1 MVLKRFHLAL
11 SHTGVG
17 EMDHAISLRE
27 HKSARL
33 QRNFLLLTVLLLLTI
48 VSMQAYALVKREN
61 VVILT
66 PTIVQ
71 DGTVAYGGNVD
82 ARYIEALARDAIQSL
97 LNVAPLTTDYP
108 RTTLSRLAAPTYR
121 PELLEFFDGIIQDV
135 RKRKISTVFFLE
147 TLDTNVFTKE
157 VFVNGRLKTYLGA
170 TEVKSD
176 PKRYRVAFGDF
187 NGSVRITKISELEPE
202 T

>member
-1 MVLKRFHLAL
+1 MVSRRFRQAQSLI
-11 SHTGVG
+11 GVA
-17 EMDHAISLRE
+17 EMEKGIALRE
-27 HKSARL
+27 HNAARL
-33 QRNFLLLTVLLLLTI
+33 QRNGLFLTVLLLLAI
-48 VSMQAYALVKREN
+48 VAMQAMALVKREN
-61 VVILT
+61 VVVLT

-147 TLDTNVFTKE
+147 TLDTNVVTKE
-157 VFVNGRLKTYLGA
+157 VFVNGRLRTYLGA

-176 PKRYRVAFGDF
+176 PKRYRVAFGSF
-187 NGSVRITKISELEPE
+187 NGSVRITKISEVEAE

>member
-1 MVLKRFHLAL
+1 MEKGIA
-11 SHTGVG
+11 
-17 EMDHAISLRE
+17 LRE
-27 HKSARL
+27 HNAARL
-33 QRNFLLLTVLLLLTI
+33 QRNGLFLTVLLLLAI
-48 VSMQAYALVKREN
+48 VAMQAMALVKREN
-61 VVILT
+61 VVVLT

-147 TLDTNVFTKE
+147 TLDTNVVTKE
-157 VFVNGRLKTYLGA
+157 VFVNGRLRTYLGA

-176 PKRYRVAFGDF
+176 PKRYRVAFGSF
-187 NGSVRITKISELEPE
+187 NGSVRITKISEVEAE

>member
-1 MVLKRFHLAL
+1 
-11 SHTGVG
+11 
-17 EMDHAISLRE
+17 MDQGIALRE
-27 HKSARL
+27 HRSARI
-33 QRNFLLLTVLLLLTI
+33 QRNVLFGIVVLLLGI
-48 VSMQAYALVKREN
+48 VAFQAFALVKREN
-61 VVILT
+61 IVILT

-71 DGTVAYGGNVD
+71 DGTVAYGGDVD
-82 ARYIEALARDAIQSL
+82 ARYIESLARDAIQSL
-97 LNVAPLTTDYP
+97 LNVAPATTDYP
-108 RTTLSRLAAPTYR
+108 RTTLSRLAAPSYR

-147 TLDTNVFTKE
+147 TLDTNVVAKE
-157 VFVNGRLKTYLGA
+157 VFINGRLKTYLGA

-176 PKRYRVAFGDF
+176 QRRYRIGFGDF

>member
-1 MVLKRFHLAL
+1 MVSRRSRQAQSLI
-11 SHTGVG
+11 GVA
-17 EMDHAISLRE
+17 EMEKGIALRE
-27 HKSARL
+27 HNAARL
-33 QRNFLLLTVLLLLTI
+33 QRNGLFLTVLLLLAI
-48 VSMQAYALVKREN
+48 VAMQAMALVKREN
-61 VVILT
+61 VVVLT

-147 TLDTNVFTKE
+147 TLDTNVVTKE
-157 VFVNGRLKTYLGA
+157 VFVNGRLRTYLGA

-176 PKRYRVAFGDF
+176 PKRYRVAFGSF
-187 NGSVRITKISELEPE
+187 NGSVRITKISEVEAE